1 MGFYP
6 ENPLLGQIVQS
17 EAADWSPDKGFI
29 THLVF
34 TATQAIAASTTGI
47 LAAFATSTLATE
59 KTTGFTQ
66 PSCAKNVTAT
76 AGGTA
81 GDIKAV
87 QVVIEG
93 TDVAGNAITETLP
106 AFTVDTAGSVTGS
119 KAFKTI
125 TKVTVPGMDGAG
137 ATVAIGFGEKLGIP
151 YKLQTNTCMLGS
163 KGATKEATAPTVAVS
178 ASALESNTIDFNS
191 ALDGTEMHAY
201 FIV

>member
-6 ENPLLGQIVQS
+6 TNPLLGQTVQS
-17 EAADWSPDKGFI
+17 EAADLSPDKGFI
-29 THLVF
+29 AHLVF

-59 KTTGFTQ
+59 KTSGFTQ
-66 PSCAKNVTAT
+66 PTCAKNVTAT

-87 QVVIEG
+87 QVVVEG
-93 TDVAGNAITETLP
+93 LDIAGNVISETLP
-106 AFTVDTAGSVTGS
+106 AFTVDTAGSVAGS

-137 ATVAIGFGEKLGIP
+137 ATVAIGFGEILGIP
-151 YKLQTNTCMLGS
+151 YKLPTNTCLLGS
-163 KGATKEATAPTVAVS
+163 KGATKEGTAPTVAVNS
-178 ASALESNTIDFNS
+178 SVLASNTIDFNS

>member
-6 ENPLLGQIVQS
+6 TNPLLGQTVQS
-17 EAADWSPDKGFI
+17 EAADLSHDKGFI
-29 THLVF
+29 AHLVF

-66 PSCAKNVTAT
+66 PTCAKNVTAT

-87 QVVIEG
+87 QVVVEG
-93 TDVAGNAITETLP
+93 FDIAGNAISETLP
-106 AFTVDTAGSVTGS
+106 AFTVDTAGSVAGS

-125 TKVTVPGMDGAG
+125 TKVTVPGMMVLVQLLRLALVKSLVFL
-137 ATVAIGFGEKLGIP
+137 TSFQQIP
-151 YKLQTNTCMLGS
+151 VCLVQRVQQKKQLLRLLQL
-163 KGATKEATAPTVAVS
+163 V
-178 ASALESNTIDFNS
+178 LLF
-191 ALDGTEMHAY
+191 
-201 FIV
+201 